1 MLEFLRRARHQLGV
15 AARRALF
22 RVEPPFTA
30 EQPGAEARRR
40 SEALS
45 RSDLGRLF
53 LAHRGRPTQK
63 WIGYPEAYDR
73 QLALWRGEPGQA
85 AGDRRLAGR
94 LAGDLARLSRGP
106 RRVIFGIDIDPACA
120 ARVDAPNQVRI
131 GSQADPSF
139 LRGVVEEMGGVDI
152 VIDDGSHVAQHQR
165 VSFRT
170 LFPLLSDG
178 GLYVVEDT
186 HSSYW
191 PGFFQGGVRRRG
203 TAVEMAKELIDDL
216 HRHWHWQ
223 RRPSHGDVHA
233 VHTYDSVF
241 FVEKRRQLAPA
252 RIAAPEG
259 VEPCVKL
266 GRASLQN
273 KSSSPA
279 LCRGPIW
286 REPLLAFFGGGH
298 ARHGHTSFGVR
309 RWRDKLRP

>member
-22 RVEPPFTA
+22 RIEPPFTA

-45 RSDLGRLF
+45 RSDLGRIF

-73 QLALWRGEPGQA
+73 QLARWRGKPVRLLEIGVSQGGSLEIWRDYLGGQA
-85 AGDRRLAGR
+85 
-94 LAGDLARLSRGP
+94 
-106 RRVIFGIDIDPACA
+106 VIFGIDIEPACA
-120 ARVDAPNQVRI
+120 DRVDAPSQVRI
-131 GSQADPSF
+131 GSQADPAF
-139 LRGVVEEMGGVDI
+139 LRSVVEEMGGVDI
-152 VIDDGSHVAQHQR
+152 VIDDGSHVARHQR

-170 LFPLLSDG
+170 LFPLLAEG

-216 HRHWHWQ
+216 HRFWHWQ
-223 RRPSHGDVHA
+223 KRPSHGDVHA
-233 VHTYDSVF
+233 VHAYDSVF
-241 FVEKRRQLAPA
+241 FVEKRRQAAPA

-259 VEPCVKL
+259 VEP
-266 GRASLQN
+266 
-273 KSSSPA
+273 
-279 LCRGPIW
+279 W
-286 REPLLAFFGGGH
+286 
-298 ARHGHTSFGVR
+298 
-309 RWRDKLRP
+309 